1 MVHFFK
7 DFSVLRKI
15 KMLQKI
21 RGKLIWLG
29 LGVTLA
35 TWLSYEYSE
44 DLVYSLTLGAVAL
57 MVGLMVLG
65 FYSAGQTE

>member
-1 MVHFFK
+1 
-7 DFSVLRKI
+7 
-15 KMLQKI
+15 MLQKI